1 MKIKSV
7 WIDTYRSVVD
17 NGRGHSVIVD
27 LPPDQN
33 GVNTGATTLELAAMS
48 LAGCV
53 TTIFKVVAVKRK
65 FEFKALKV
73 ELEADKPKEADT
85 ITNVTGNVEI
95 VTDADEAEARTVFN
109 LTMGSCPVGA
119 LFVRAGLRPDW
130 VVTVKHQ

>member
-1 MKIKSV
+1 
-7 WIDTYRSVVD
+7 
-17 NGRGHSVIVD
+17 VIVD

-33 GVNTGATTLELAAMS
+33 GVNTGATALELAAMS

-53 TTIFKVVAVKRK
+53 TTIFKVVAVKRE
-65 FEFKALKV
+65 FEFKEPKV

-85 ITNVTGNVEI
+85 ITKVTGSVEI

-109 LTMGSCPVGA
+109 LTMGSCPVGV
-119 LFVRAGLRPDW
+119 LFVRAGLKPDW